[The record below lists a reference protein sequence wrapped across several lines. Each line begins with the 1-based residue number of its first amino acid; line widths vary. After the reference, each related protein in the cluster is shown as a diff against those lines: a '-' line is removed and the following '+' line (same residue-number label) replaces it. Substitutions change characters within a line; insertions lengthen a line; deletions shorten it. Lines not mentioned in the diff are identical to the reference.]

1 MHARFSGLSHPKH
14 LATNEALLVL
24 PTVGNAALV
33 TISGQGS
40 ADGDWNVTTVSGG
53 SLPTGYTAQ
62 VWWGSATVAA
72 AFAVA
77 LAGDLGYPNAGYDIA
92 GPTGVTYA
100 PLFGYETFVTSIGTG
115 FGARTMQNGGGSV
128 LFQEILGRRAYTWA
142 VAERATTSPP
152 PVPLP
157 AAAWLLLSGLGGL
170 GFMGRR
176 RKAA

>member
-1 MHARFSGLSHPKH
+1 MKSKALELLALGLLS
-14 LATNEALLVL
+14 L

-40 ADGDWNVTTVSGG
+40 ADGNWNVTTVSSG
-53 SLPTGYTAQ
+53 SLPVGYTSQ

-77 LAGDLGYPNAGYDIA
+77 LADDLGYPNLGYDIA
-92 GPTGVTYA
+92 GPTGATYA
-100 PLFGYETFVTSIGTG
+100 PLFGYETFVTSVGTG
-115 FGARTMQNGGGSV
+115 FGARTTQSGVGSV
-128 LFQEILGRRAYTWA
+128 LFQEILGRRTFTWA

-157 AAAWLLLSGLGGL
+157 AAAWLLLSGLAGL
-170 GFMGRR
+170 GVLGRR
-176 RKAA
+176 SKAA